1 MDKIDYKREMKELY
15 SQSSKAISLI
25 QVPQLNFIMIDGNAD
40 RSSEEFKA
48 AWDTLVRTAYTM
60 KFIIKNSNTSPDYV
74 TMPVEGLWLYN
85 LDEKENEACKPGTY
99 WTLCIM
105 QPACV
110 NKETFSEAIKA
121 TKKKKGVSLECLEKI
136 YLKDYS
142 DGLSIQTIN
151 IGPYDNMLDSLDKL
165 QAYMEL
171 NNYIVSGPYHEI
183 YIGDSR
189 RAKPENLKTILRQPI
204 KMGTVHN

>member
-25 QVPQLNFIMIDGNAD
+25 QVPQLNFIMMDGKAD

-48 AWDTLVRTAYTM
+48 AWDTLVRTAYTI
-60 KFIIKNSNTSPDYV
+60 KFIIKNSNTSADYV
-74 TMPVEGLWLYN
+74 TMPVEGLWLNN
-85 LDEKENEACKPGTY
+85 LEKQENEAYKHGMC

-110 NKETFSEAIKA
+110 NKETFFEAIEA
-121 TKKKKGVSLECLEKI
+121 TKKKKGVSLEYLDKI

-151 IGPYDNMLDSLDKL
+151 IGPYESIQDSMDNL
-165 QAYMEL
+165 QAYMEI
-171 NNYIVSGPYHEI
+171 NNYIVNGPYHEI
-183 YIGDSR
+183 YIGNSR